1 VRPYEYDLVLQPDL
15 NTRGHTQWYFFAL
28 TNAPRGVPLTFN
40 LINLLKEDSLY
51 NAGLLPLV
59 HSEERLAAEVG
70 MEGGWRGENQLQL
83 CRQGRWGGG
92 GQLAMYLAYTSSCA
106 AAWSVHVLTGTVLCS

>member
-15 NTRGHTQWYFFAL
+15 NTRGHTQWFFFAL
-28 TNAPRGVPLTFN
+28 TNAPAGVPLTFN

-70 MEGGWRGENQLQL
+70 APPCPALLGWFVFLIDMNLIDSVCTHHL
-83 CRQGRWGGG
+83 SCRQ
-92 GQLAMYLAYTSSCA
+92 
-106 AAWSVHVLTGTVLCS
+106 